1 MRLKLIAVAAAIA
14 AVTAACVT
22 GPPAGT
28 PLPDL
33 AMPQILQLTVSN
45 PTNGT
50 HALKFSTTVVNIGR
64 ADFRISA
71 SRASTSSAWKVSQ
84 VLPDGR
90 GNLDTYETT
99 AGYVYG
105 GDGHNHWHLKN
116 LASYKLY
123 ALPNM
128 TLVARSLKAGFCFFD
143 TTPYNFDLVGAPTA
157 AIYNSLNCG
166 AQSALTSGM
175 GLSIGWGDTYPKG
188 LPGQEIDITG
198 VPAGKYRLQVTADEA
213 KAYWET
219 TRANNS
225 NWTDFTLSY
234 TTAGKASI
242 SVTGQGPQP

>member
-1 MRLKLIAVAAAIA
+1 MRSRFIAVAV
-14 AVTAACVT
+14 AVGLVAAACVA
-22 GPPAGT
+22 GPPEGT

-64 ADFRISA
+64 ADFRVSA
-71 SRASTSSAWKVSQ
+71 TRASTSSAWKVSQ

-90 GNLDTYETT
+90 GNLNAYETK

-105 GDGHNHWHLKN
+105 GDGHNHWHLRD
-116 LASYKLY
+116 LATYRLY
-123 ALPNM
+123 AMPNM
-128 TLVARSLKAGFCFFD
+128 TFVAKSLKGGFCFFD
-143 TTPYNFDLVGAPTA
+143 TTPYNFDLPGAPTA

-166 AQSALTSGM
+166 AQSALSSAM

-198 VPAGKYRLQVTADEA
+198 LPAGNYRLKVTADEA
-213 KAYWET
+213 KAYWEQ
-219 TRANNS
+219 TRANNA
-225 NWTDFTLSY
+225 NWTDFRLSY
-234 TTAGKASI
+234 TAAGKASI
-242 SVTGQGPQP
+242 TVTGQGPQP